1 VGTPVIKNIDFLVKE
16 FTLNKIGR
24 IVLYK
29 DIEISDFVN
38 LRSKPDDKSEII
50 CKIDNNQE
58 VEILEKTIRDDYQY
72 YLDIISKIVQIN
84 RYNYIEKY
92 EIIKQKISQEMKKEM
107 NIENIITSHY
117 LKLRD
122 AIFGNPDFSIK
133 QRDIIRFKE
142 EFTIDPINNIEF
154 DKYWYYCIKTKNT
167 KLLPKFLYDLAY
179 VYVNDPDRYQEEMD
193 KIIRTQ
199 GKQSDDKNSWVDEHS
214 GYIICK
220 INFDD
225 DLYNTSHADDSEI
238 EGVIENDEN
247 IELTIRPYMRYENY
261 SKVIEILNVLTE
273 NMNLNY
279 KLKVLQRKPTKH
291 ILNNKKE
298 KKHTSNKL

>member
-1 VGTPVIKNIDFLVKE
+1 MENSKNDCVPMTSISTMITKSNLNKMLSEFDKNIDI
-16 FTLNKIGR
+16 NI
-24 IVLYK
+24 
-29 DIEISDFVN
+29 
-38 LRSKPDDKSEII
+38 
-50 CKIDNNQE
+50 
-58 VEILEKTIRDDYQY
+58 EILEKTIRDDYQY

-92 EIIKQKISQEMKKEM
+92 EIIKQKISHEMKKEM
-107 NIENIITSHY
+107 NIENIITSPY

-220 INFDD
+220 INFEDD
-225 DLYNTSHADDSEI
+225 TYNTSLADDSENIGI
-238 EGVIENDEN
+238 EGINENDEN

-261 SKVIEILNVLTE
+261 AKVIEIINVFIE
-273 NMNLNY
+273 NLNLNH
-279 KLKVLQRKPTKH
+279 KLDTSVKNDFIVNIVYQQMKQLK
-291 ILNNKKE
+291 INKRIIYIYI
-298 KKHTSNKL
+298 SFSMYNA